1 MENLRPV
8 IDAIE
13 QGEGEQ
19 QGVPRIETNNDVFTF
34 TVDRQS
40 DPGKKL

>member
-13 QGEGEQ
+13 RGEGEP
-19 QGVPRIETNNDVFTF
+19 QGVPRIETNDDVFTF
-34 TVDRQS
+34 TVGRQS